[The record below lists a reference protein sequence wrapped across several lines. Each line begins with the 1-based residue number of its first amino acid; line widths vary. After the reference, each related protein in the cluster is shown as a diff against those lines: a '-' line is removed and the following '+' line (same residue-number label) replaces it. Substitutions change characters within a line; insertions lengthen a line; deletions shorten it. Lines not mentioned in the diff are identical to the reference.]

1 LPPDAVDPHK
11 AGFQQQSSMYH
22 YAAKDNGMIYLAVGP
37 GSEHRKIAIGGSED
51 QNPRALQWAAEPL
64 FESAAGAAPQF
75 DQRK

>member
-37 GSEHRKIAIGGSED
+37 GSEHRKIA
-51 QNPRALQWAAEPL
+51 
-64 FESAAGAAPQF
+64 
-75 DQRK
+75 